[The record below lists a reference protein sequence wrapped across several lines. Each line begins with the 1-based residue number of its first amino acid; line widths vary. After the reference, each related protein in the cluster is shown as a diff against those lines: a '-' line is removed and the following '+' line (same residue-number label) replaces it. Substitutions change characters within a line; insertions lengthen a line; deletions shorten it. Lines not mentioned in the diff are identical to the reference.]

1 MRINS
6 YIQRQRRHFSNHLV
20 LRRKDG
26 IFLDFPL
33 DMLYNKEDIEKIVIP
48 FAIHEE
54 RIERHMKTIT
64 PLLTEIVSDA
74 FRQCGYEPSLGV
86 VTSSDRLDLC
96 QFQCNGRFWRSQAV

>member
-1 MRINS
+1 MTFSAVSIFSLFWPAKTNASILFPNPRNAN
-6 YIQRQRRHFSNHLV
+6 QLLCTKARRHFSNHLV
-20 LRRKDG
+20 LHRKDG

-33 DMLYNKEDIEKIVIP
+33 DMLYNREDIEKIVTP

-74 FRQCGYEPSLGV
+74 LPSV
-86 VTSSDRLDLC
+86 
-96 QFQCNGRFWRSQAV
+96 WI